1 MSLDDRWGKIL
12 DGVAEY
18 IENAPA
24 EEILEDARVEGLDPK
39 QCAEEVRETL
49 RRAVVSHGKAK
60 LAKAARALHEES
72 RMTDQSVHLPRSL
85 EGRRHLLQ
93 VAVERGNIT
102 LQNRDFAEL
111 TDEDVE
117 VQLRSLA
124 ELGHLDDL
132 DVPNEDE

>member
-24 EEILEDARVEGLDPK
+24 EEILEDARLEGLDPK
-39 QCAEEVRETL
+39 QCAEEVRKTL
-49 RRAVVSHGKAK
+49 QEAVVLHGKAK
-60 LAKAARALHEES
+60 RAEATRAFNEES
-72 RMTDQSVHLPRSL
+72 QTADQPVHLPRSP

-93 VAVERGNIT
+93 VALERGSIT

-132 DVPNEDE
+132 DLPDEDE

>member
-24 EEILEDARVEGLDPK
+24 EEILEDARLEGLDPK

-49 RRAVVSHGKAK
+49 QQAVVLHGKAK
-60 LAKAARALHEES
+60 LAEATRAAHEES
-72 RMTDQSVHLPRSL
+72 RMADQPVQLPRSP

-93 VAVERGNIT
+93 VVVERGSVT

-132 DVPNEDE
+132 DLPDEDE

>member
-24 EEILEDARVEGLDPK
+24 EEILEDARLEGLDPK
-39 QCAEEVRETL
+39 QCAEEARKTL
-49 RRAVVSHGKAK
+49 QEAVVLHGKAK
-60 LAKAARALHEES
+60 LAEATRALNEES
-72 RMTDQSVHLPRSL
+72 QTADQPVYLPRSP
-85 EGRRHLLQ
+85 ERRRHLLQ
-93 VAVERGNIT
+93 VAVEHGSIT
-102 LQNRDFAEL
+102 LQNRAFAEL

-132 DVPNEDE
+132 DVPDEEE